1 MGGKR
6 WKLRGCLSARPDERV
21 YAVATRSARTLER
34 YAWIGG
40 ILYVVALITE
50 SVISLG
56 FKISQDDSAA
66 KIANSLD
73 DHHKRLI
80 LVFCLCILYVIGF
93 VLYLTRLDDLLRR
106 GSNDRRFFTSWV
118 LIGGVL
124 FVTLHGVSDVGIY
137 GLLAG
142 KVAAYSAQHE
152 QGLAYMLYLLT
163 FALDSVGDVFA
174 SFFMLGTGLL
184 VFATRVLP
192 RWLGWVAVA
201 ASSFLL
207 VQAFGLGGVVANFG
221 LVLDLVG
228 FLLFLIFVLASSVIG
243 LTRAGAPVAV
253 AAT

>member
-1 MGGKR
+1 VGMGSPR
-6 WKLRGCLSARPDERV
+6 A
-21 YAVATRSARTLER
+21 LER

-40 ILYVVALITE
+40 LLYVVALLTE

-56 FKISQDDSAA
+56 FKISQDDSAT

-73 DHHKRLI
+73 DHHTRLI
-80 LVFCLCILYVIGF
+80 LVFCFSIVYVAGF

-106 GSNDRRFFTSWV
+106 TSSERRFFVSWV

-152 QGLAYMLYLLT
+152 HGLSYTLYLLT
-163 FALDSVGDVFA
+163 FALDSVGDVFG
-174 SFFMLGTGLL
+174 SFFMLGSGLL
-184 VFATRVLP
+184 VLTTRVLP

-201 ASSFLL
+201 ASPFLL
-207 VQAFGLGGVVANFG
+207 VQAFGLGGVIANFG

-243 LTRAGAPVAV
+243 LSRASVTAGA
-253 AAT
+253 T

>member
-1 MGGKR
+1 MAMG
-6 WKLRGCLSARPDERV
+6 SAR
-21 YAVATRSARTLER
+21 AFER

-40 ILYVVALITE
+40 ILYVVALIAE

-66 KIANSLD
+66 KIAISLD

-80 LVFCLCILYVIGF
+80 LVLCLCILYVAGF
-93 VLYLTRLDDLLRR
+93 VIYLARLDDLLRR
-106 GSNDRRFFTSWV
+106 ASDVRRFFFSSWV

-142 KVAAYSAQHE
+142 KVAAYSAHQEH
-152 QGLAYMLYLLT
+152 GLSYALYLLT
-163 FALDSVGDVFA
+163 FALDSVGDVFG
-174 SFFMLGTGLL
+174 SFFMLGSGLL
-184 VFATRVLP
+184 VLTTRVLP

-201 ASSFLL
+201 ASPFLL
-207 VQAFGLGGVVANFG
+207 VQAFGLGGVIANFG
-221 LVLDLVG
+221 LALDLVG

-243 LTRAGAPVAV
+243 LTRSPVTGAAVAV
-253 AAT
+253 PAD

>member
-1 MGGKR
+1 MVLAVAMG
-6 WKLRGCLSARPDERV
+6 SAR
-21 YAVATRSARTLER
+21 ALAR

-66 KIANSLD
+66 KIATSLD

-80 LVFCLCILYVIGF
+80 LVFCLCILYVAGF
-93 VLYLTRLDDLLRR
+93 VIYLTRLDDLLRPA
-106 GSNDRRFFTSWV
+106 SNEPRFFASWV

-142 KVAAYSAQHE
+142 KVAAYSAQQEH
-152 QGLAYMLYLLT
+152 GLSYTLYLLT
-163 FALDSVGDVFA
+163 FALDSVGDVFG
-174 SFFMLGTGLL
+174 SFFMLGSGLL
-184 VFATRVLP
+184 ALTTRVLP

-201 ASSFLL
+201 ASPFLL
-207 VQAFGLGGVVANFG
+207 VQAFGLGGVIANFG
-221 LVLDLVG
+221 LALDLVG
-228 FLLFLIFVLASSVIG
+228 FLLLLIFVFASSMTG
-243 LTRAGAPVAV
+243 LTRARATAP
-253 AAT
+253 AT

>member
-1 MGGKR
+1 VAMG
-6 WKLRGCLSARPDERV
+6 SAR
-21 YAVATRSARTLER
+21 ALER

-40 ILYVVALITE
+40 VLYVVALITE

-80 LVFCLCILYVIGF
+80 LVFCLSILYVAGF
-93 VLYLTRLDDLLRR
+93 VIYLTRLDDLLRR
-106 GSNDRRFFTSWV
+106 ASNERRFFASWV

-142 KVAAYSAQHE
+142 KVAGFSAQHE
-152 QGLAYMLYLLT
+152 HGLSYMLYLLT
-163 FALDSVGDVFA
+163 FALDSVGDVFG
-174 SFFMLGTGLL
+174 SFFTLGSGLL
-184 VFATRVLP
+184 VLTTGVLP
-192 RWLGWVAVA
+192 RWLGWIAVA
-201 ASSFLL
+201 ASPFLL
-207 VQAFGLGGVVANFG
+207 VQAFGLGGVIANFG
-221 LVLDLVG
+221 LVLDLIG

-243 LTRAGAPVAV
+243 LTRAAPVTV
-253 AAT
+253 SAT

>member
-1 MGGKR
+1 MG
-6 WKLRGCLSARPDERV
+6 SAR
-21 YAVATRSARTLER
+21 ALAR

-66 KIANSLD
+66 KIATSLD
-73 DHHKRLI
+73 DHHRRLV
-80 LVFCLCILYVIGF
+80 LVFCLCILYVAGF
-93 VLYLTRLDDLLRR
+93 VIYLTRLDDLLREA
-106 GSNDRRFFTSWV
+106 SNDRRFVFSSWV

-152 QGLAYMLYLLT
+152 HGLSYALYLLT
-163 FALDSVGDVFA
+163 FALDSVGDVFG
-174 SFFMLGTGLL
+174 SFFMLGSGLL
-184 VFATRVLP
+184 VLTTRVLP

-201 ASSFLL
+201 ASPFLL
-207 VQAFGLGGVVANFG
+207 VQTFGLGGVVANFG
-221 LVLDLVG
+221 LALDLVG

-243 LTRAGAPVAV
+243 LTRGPVVAPAP
-253 AAT
+253 